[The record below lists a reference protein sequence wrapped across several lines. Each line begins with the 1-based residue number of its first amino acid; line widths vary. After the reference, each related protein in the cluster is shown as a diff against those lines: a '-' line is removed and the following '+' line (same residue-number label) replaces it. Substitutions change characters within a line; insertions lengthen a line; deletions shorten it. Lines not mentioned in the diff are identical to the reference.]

1 MRLILTLDHGQQ
13 SGGTVFASKMKQR
26 KHQTRA
32 AFSRVVMVAAI
43 LLLPPLASSTTAAN
57 TPPNAFDHGHVYL
70 VRGLGNI
77 FSLGM
82 DQLSNRLR
90 AVGVTTTVS
99 NHLTWQGHA
108 DEIAAEYLTNPRL
121 APIIIIGH
129 SLGGNAALGMARHLA
144 RNGVPVRLLV
154 IFDATADIPVAANVA
169 EVINLYKRGRGA
181 ELAGMPGFRG
191 TIVNDDLTG
200 RINAGHMNIDEN
212 RDLHDLVVAK
222 VIKVLGEPAARMV
235 SPRLPQRY
243 VPLPRTRPSGASVAR

>member
-1 MRLILTLDHGQQ
+1 M
-13 SGGTVFASKMKQR
+13 
-26 KHQTRA
+26 RA
-32 AFSRVVMVAAI
+32 AFSRIVTVAAI
-43 LLLPPLASSTTAAN
+43 LLLPTSGSSTTTAKV
-57 TPPNAFDHGHVYL
+57 PRGAFDHGHVYL

-90 AVGVTTTVS
+90 AAGVTTTVS

-108 DEIAAEYLTNPRL
+108 DEIAAEYLTNPKL

-154 IFDATADIPVAANVA
+154 IFDATADIPVAPNVA
-169 EVINLYKRGRGA
+169 EAINLYKRGRGA

-191 TIVNDDLTG
+191 TIVNEDLTG

-212 RDLHDLVVAK
+212 RSLHDLVVAK
-222 VIKVLGEPAARMV
+222 VLAVLSEPASRAA
-235 SPRLPQRY
+235 SQRLPQRY
-243 VPLPRTRPSGASVAR
+243 VPSPRTRPSGASIAK

>member
-1 MRLILTLDHGQQ
+1 M
-13 SGGTVFASKMKQR
+13 
-26 KHQTRA
+26 RA
-32 AFSRVVMVAAI
+32 AFSQIVLVAAV
-43 LLLPPLASSTTAAN
+43 LLLPTSASSIVTASAL
-57 TPPNAFDHGHVYL
+57 PHPFDHGHVYL

-90 AVGVTTTVS
+90 AAGVTTTVS
-99 NHLTWQGHA
+99 NHLTWPRHA
-108 DEIAAEYLTNPRL
+108 EEIAAEFRANPKL
-121 APIIIIGH
+121 PPIIIIGH

-144 RNGVPVRLLV
+144 ARAVPVRLLV

-191 TIVNDDLTG
+191 TILNDDLSG
-200 RINAGHMNIDEN
+200 RIDAGHMNIDEN

-222 VIKVLGEPAARMV
+222 VLEVLSEKPGARST
-235 SPRLPQRY
+235 SPRLPQSSI
-243 VPLPRTRPSGASVAR
+243 PLPRPRPSGAPVR